1 MSRMCSIQL
10 NEGWSSKDH
19 AFFIRLLLSGG
30 VRPDDI
36 KQVDLSGRRGFC
48 RVSFSCTAVR
58 DEVLSRGLEF
68 EGKQLVLV
76 VGDGAVVSV
85 HIFGVADDTPL
96 SAITS
101 AMEKFGSVIGV
112 PKRETKAVEGCTF
125 TTGTTFVNLVPTAI
139 VPSTIMLSESRQ
151 KLRVWHRGQVPTCYK
166 CGSSTHIAKLCTHQA
181 RRPSPY
187 ADAAASALKGTCT
200 QGQAQGTLD
209 DTVGAN
215 SEPTVSTSQ
224 SASST
229 ASAPETGT
237 PQVSSPSQESAKP
250 DQINKELGTAH
261 CPPDDKGGFMVAKGR
276 KTFRVPKKL
285 VDFSGNELLTDS
297 DMEQEDMVMGNNE
310 SNDRHM
316 TVGELTISY

>member
-1 MSRMCSIQL
+1 MSRICSIQL
-10 NEGWSSKDH
+10 NEGWSWKDH

-48 RVSFSCTAVR
+48 KVSFSCTAVR
-58 DEVLSRGLEF
+58 DEVLSRGLEV

-96 SAITS
+96 SVITS

-166 CGSSTHIAKLCTHQA
+166 CGSSTHIAKLCTHNQA

-187 ADAAASALKGTCT
+187 ADAAASALKGT
-200 QGQAQGTLD
+200 QGQAQAPG
-209 DTVGAN
+209 DTG
-215 SEPTVSTSQ
+215 
-224 SASST
+224 
-229 ASAPETGT
+229 
-237 PQVSSPSQESAKP
+237 
-250 DQINKELGTAH
+250 
-261 CPPDDKGGFMVAKGR
+261 
-276 KTFRVPKKL
+276 
-285 VDFSGNELLTDS
+285 
-297 DMEQEDMVMGNNE
+297 
-310 SNDRHM
+310 
-316 TVGELTISY
+316 

>member
-1 MSRMCSIQL
+1 MIPFSAETGYSACRMVIKMSRICSIQL
-10 NEGWSSKDH
+10 NEGWSSKYH
-19 AFFIRLLLSGG
+19 AFFITLLLSGG

-48 RVSFSCTAVR
+48 RVSFSCTAVGG
-58 DEVLSRGLEF
+58 EVLSRGLEF

-76 VGDGAVVSV
+76 VGDGTVVSL

-101 AMEKFGSVIGV
+101 ATEKFGSVIGV
-112 PKRETKAVEGCTF
+112 PKRETKTVEGCTF

-139 VPSTIMLSESRQ
+139 VPSTIMLSEYRQ

-166 CGSSTHIAKLCTHQA
+166 CGSSTHIAKLCTHNQA
-181 RRPSPY
+181 MGRRPSPY
-187 ADAAASALKGTCT
+187 ADAAASALKGT

-250 DQINKELGTAH
+250 D
-261 CPPDDKGGFMVAKGR
+261 
-276 KTFRVPKKL
+276 
-285 VDFSGNELLTDS
+285 
-297 DMEQEDMVMGNNE
+297 
-310 SNDRHM
+310 
-316 TVGELTISY
+316 